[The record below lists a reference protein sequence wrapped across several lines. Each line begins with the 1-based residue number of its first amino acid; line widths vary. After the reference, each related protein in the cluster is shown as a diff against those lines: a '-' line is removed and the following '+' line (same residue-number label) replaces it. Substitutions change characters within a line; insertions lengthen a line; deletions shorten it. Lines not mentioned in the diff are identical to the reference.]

1 MEEVE
6 NTPVEIENIS
16 VEVENTPVE
25 VEETTSTDSKEEIG
39 FVFREKRY
47 KFADD
52 APEIIFF
59 GGENL
64 TQEEIIKNEDVL
76 VHLIGGNSHLIERF

>member
-6 NTPVEIENIS
+6 NIP
-16 VEVENTPVE
+16 VEVENIPVE
-25 VEETTSTDSKEEIG
+25 VVSSTSTDSKEEIG

-52 APEIIFF
+52 APEIILF

-76 VHLIGGNSHLIERF
+76 VRLIGGNSHLIERI